1 VKGSCRAQY
10 NLFRNIQLF
19 ALRRANRFAA
29 TFSFFIFSSTILIAL
44 LKVSSPSSRKII
56 SLVSG
61 NFRLFPWAIVTP
73 PTLAHY
79 LQEVSQTL
87 DIERNKVKSIQSH
100 LQLHSEALAL
110 RSKRNEILAS
120 NIANAAT
127 PNFKAKD
134 LDFSSMLNAKM
145 GIGDLI
151 TNDVR
156 HLNSVST
163 SINDGVGF
171 RQNITPSM
179 DGNTV
184 ELHVE
189 QMQFSENVMRYQA
202 SLEFLN
208 RKLTGLKS
216 AIKGE

>member
-1 VKGSCRAQY
+1 
-10 NLFRNIQLF
+10 
-19 ALRRANRFAA
+19 
-29 TFSFFIFSSTILIAL
+29 
-44 LKVSSPSSRKII
+44 
-56 SLVSG
+56 
-61 NFRLFPWAIVTP
+61 
-73 PTLAHY
+73 
-79 LQEVSQTL
+79 
-87 DIERNKVKSIQSH
+87 VKSIQSH